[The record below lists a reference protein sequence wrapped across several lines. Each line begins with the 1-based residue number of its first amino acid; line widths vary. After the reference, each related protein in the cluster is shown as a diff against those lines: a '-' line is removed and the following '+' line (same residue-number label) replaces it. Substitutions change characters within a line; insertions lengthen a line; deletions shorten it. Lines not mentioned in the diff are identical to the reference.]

1 MSVQDT
7 LDLLYK
13 KQRKMTPFAKNSCPQ
28 EVRIIMSKNSARLAL
43 RLAAL

>member
-13 KQRKMTPFAKNSCPQ
+13 KAKEDDSLRQNSCPQ

-43 RLAAL
+43 RLAAQ